1 MMIAKLLN
9 LGAIPI
15 IISITAVSLVQA
27 QYGEPIKSS
36 GLVLPIENTNLF
48 LGRYTVSGSGAHC
61 KCVAFGSGGS
71 TPSLPTNN
79 QSRKL
84 TTRKFKWF
92 IIVEPL
98 SGKIY
103 RKW

>member
-79 QSRKL
+79 QPRKL

-98 SGKIY
+98 SVPLAQ
-103 RKW
+103 